1 MLSESRSSSSPAHV
15 TRSKGSR
22 QREGQLRRDVVP
34 AASRPLLRSHA
45 GHSAPKMLRLA
56 RPVARALGSNSWAAR
71 PLRRWCPHSNEPYDL
86 HEREQQ
92 SKRRR
97 RRGAVARQAETKPQA
112 QPRAPEPVPA
122 SADPAAAAVSGD
134 ALAKE
139 HHMVGGGRWQRR
151 RCPRRGACEHGKTLG
166 IVTKCCRPLAAGP
179 SRAARAAASEA
190 RAPARPRRTGP
201 MLRAA
206 ASARHRF
213 AATTLAA
220 LRRAFVIGARCGA
233 WKLGRARGR

>member
-1 MLSESRSSSSPAHV
+1 MPAIRHP
-15 TRSKGSR
+15 KGSGWSGR
-22 QREGQLRRDVVP
+22 SPERSDPTPGQHDRSGGGARIQT
-34 AASRPLLRSHA
+34 SRI
-45 GHSAPKMLRLA
+45 
-56 RPVARALGSNSWAAR
+56 
-71 PLRRWCPHSNEPYDL
+71 DL

-112 QPRAPEPVPA
+112 QQRAPEPVPA

-201 MLRAA
+201 VLRAA

-233 WKLGRARGR
+233 RKLGRARGR